1 MPLKRRPGGPITGR
15 SVSTLVADPPTS
27 APPSDLMAAA
37 LAAEREGVR
46 ARFLQLA
53 LDARQTVLPD
63 NLDPL
68 FFPWGHALP
77 DPAQAG
83 RRLAEQ
89 LAILDRCTTLWRR
102 LGDEPSRELFLR
114 FLAYKA
120 LGPAH
125 VRLQFDPARYRR
137 AVIELSAKAIAQPG
151 PLGAL
156 GLPLEWQ
163 FHLYDLSVGGYPI
176 RLLGQQLPLAST
188 FVLSQYAYRELA
200 AGAHPRPGD
209 VALDVGGCWGDTA
222 LWLAHHVGPQGAV
235 HTFEPTPRNRAL
247 LQRNLD
253 LNPELSERIT
263 VWGDPLGPVAGEPLW
278 VRDAVAAGAQP
289 QAEAA
294 AVPAA
299 DGVETVEL
307 RTETIDA
314 LVARG
319 ALPRVDFLKVDV
331 EGADVGVLEGAVQTL
346 AEHRPRLALACYHK
360 PDDLVRLPELV
371 DSLGLAYRWY
381 LQCSTMTHVDTV
393 LFGVPAGRR

>member
-1 MPLKRRPGGPITGR
+1 MSVAMP
-15 SVSTLVADPPTS
+15 VADLP
-27 APPSDLMAAA
+27 APAPASDLMATALDAA
-37 LAAEREGVR
+37 RETLR
-46 ARFLQLA
+46 ARFLQLVLEA
-53 LDARQTVLPD
+53 QQTVLPD

-83 RRLAEQ
+83 ERLAAQ
-89 LAILDRCTTLWRR
+89 LAILDRCSTLWRR

-188 FVLSQYAYRELA
+188 FVLSQYAYREFA
-200 AGAHPRPGD
+200 VGAHPRPGD

-222 LWLAHHVGPQGAV
+222 LWLAHHVGAEGAV
-235 HTFEPTPRNRAL
+235 HTFEPTPRNRGL

-253 LNPELSERIT
+253 LNPELAERVT
-263 VWGDPLGPVAGEPLW
+263 VWEDPLGPVAGETLW
-278 VRDAVAAGAQP
+278 VRDAVSAGAQMQP
-289 QAEAA
+289 ELSGGDDPLQREA
-294 AVPAA
+294 
-299 DGVETVEL
+299 VEL

-331 EGADVGVLEGAVQTL
+331 EGADVGVLEGAAQTL
-346 AEHRPRLALACYHK
+346 REHRPRLALACYHK
-360 PDDLVRLPELV
+360 PDDLVRFPELV
-371 DSLGLAYRWY
+371 ESLGLAYRWY

-393 LFGVPAGRR
+393 LFGVPVGR